1 MEILTTKV
9 GKRGTI
15 VIPWLIRDRLGLEQ
29 GTLVIVEEKDGA
41 VIIRPAVAVPVEEYS
56 LRRKAELLLNNAVDE
71 QDDARLREEV
81 ERMGFE
87 PDDIP
92 HRRP

>member
-15 VIPWLIRDRLGLEQ
+15 VIPGLIRDRLGMEQ
-29 GTLVIVEEKDGA
+29 GTLVIVEEKEGA

-71 QDDARLREEV
+71 QDYARLREEV

-87 PDDIP
+87 PDAIP
-92 HRRP
+92 HQRP